1 MSEVCKIFVVDDDIM
16 YSEIL
21 THYLSMNPDN
31 EVHKFNSSKT
41 CLQALPKIKPRI
53 VTLDYRMPE
62 SNGREILK
70 KIKEYDNSIHVIII
84 SGQEDIKTALTLLKE
99 GAYDYFTKDDDTKEK
114 LWNVVNKIRDFE
126 SLKKENDS
134 LRTEV
139 KSKFQIDKIL
149 KGNSPQISSVHQMI
163 EKASKTNI
171 SVSISGE
178 TGTGKELAAKA
189 IHYNSTRANKPFIAV
204 NIASLPNDL
213 IESELFG
220 YEKGA
225 FTGANNRKIGK
236 IEEANGGTLFLDEIG
251 EMDLNIQSKLLRVIQ
266 EREISRLGSNQIIK
280 LDFRLIV
287 ATHKNL
293 QNEVKLGNFREDLY
307 YRIFGFPIELPP
319 LRTRDQDIILLA
331 NYFIKLFCIENKINT
346 VELTKTAKEKLLKY
360 AWPGNVRELKAVM
373 ELSVVMTNNNEITE
387 NEISFNPI
395 DSKNNMLLQEMSME
409 EYQKEI
415 INSYLKKYNNNVVLV
430 AQKLKMGKSTIYNML
445 QKREL

>member
-1 MSEVCKIFVVDDDIM
+1 MSGLCKIFVADDDVM

-21 THYLSMNPDN
+21 GHYLSLNPDN

-41 CLQALPKIKPRI
+41 CLQALPKIKPKI
-53 VTLDYRMPE
+53 ITLDYNMPE
-62 SNGREILK
+62 SNGRELLK
-70 KIKEYDNSIHVIII
+70 KIKEYDNTIQVIII
-84 SGQEDIKTALTLLKE
+84 SGQEDIKTALNLLKE
-99 GAYDYFTKDDDTKEK
+99 GAYDYFVKDDDTKEK
-114 LWNVVNKIRDFE
+114 LWNVVNKIREFE
-126 SLKKENDS
+126 SLKRENDN

-139 KSKFQIDKIL
+139 KSKYQIDKIL
-149 KGNSPQISSVHQMI
+149 KGNSPEISNIHQII

-171 SVSISGE
+171 SVSVFGE

-189 IHYNSTRANKPFIAV
+189 IHYNSLKANKPFIAV

-225 FTGANNRKIGK
+225 FTGAQNRRIGK
-236 IEEANGGTLFLDEIG
+236 MEEANGGTLFLDEIG
-251 EMDLNIQSKLLRVIQ
+251 EMDLSIQSKLLRALQ

-307 YRIFGFPIELPP
+307 YRIFGFPIELPS
-319 LRTRDQDIILLA
+319 LRSRGQDIILLA
-331 NYFIKLFCIENKINT
+331 NYFIKLFCTENKINV
-346 VELTKTAKEKLLKY
+346 VELTKSAKEKLLKY
-360 AWPGNVRELKAVM
+360 PWPGNVRELKAVI
-373 ELSVVMTNNNEITE
+373 ELAVVMTNSNEISE

-395 DSKNNMLLQEMSME
+395 DSKSNILLQEMTME
-409 EYQKEI
+409 QYQKEI

-430 AQKLKMGKSTIYNML
+430 AQKLNMGKSTIYNML
-445 QKREL
+445 QKKEI